1 MPALILLATAPVTGR
16 PADPH
21 WYWWIIA
28 YFFLGGI
35 AGGTFLMAAIA
46 DFFGDRDSRSVARA
60 GYLLAAPLAAL
71 CGLLLT
77 IDLGQPLRF
86 WHMLVNVTTNQPAFK
101 YWSPMSY
108 GSWILTGFG
117 LCSGL
122 AFLLTLGELRGFELA
137 GGLILKVA
145 GALGAVLALLLVSYT
160 GVLLNATNQ
169 RVWGDNTLLGAL
181 FAVSGISTGIA
192 ATILILSP
200 RREAVAG
207 AIHRLERAD
216 LFAVVL
222 ELAILAALIVVLVAA
237 GSADAL
243 IGGRLGILFWAGVFV
258 AGLLAPLAL
267 YLRPRLLG
275 GLTPMAAAT
284 LALLG
289 GFVLRVVV
297 LFSAHA

>member
-1 MPALILLATAPVTGR
+1 MTHLLLAAAPVTGR
-16 PADPH
+16 VADPH
-21 WYWWIIA
+21 WYWWIVA

-35 AGGTFLMAAIA
+35 ASGAFLMSALA
-46 DFFGDRDSRSVARA
+46 DLFGGRDTRPIVRV
-60 GYLLAAPLAAL
+60 GYFLAAPLAAL
-71 CGLLLT
+71 CGVLLAL
-77 IDLGQPLRF
+77 DLGQPLRF

-122 AFLLTLGELRGFELA
+122 AFLLALGELRGIEPVR
-137 GGLILKVA
+137 GLLRRA
-145 GALGAVLALLLVSYT
+145 TGALGAVFALLLVSYT
-160 GVLLNATNQ
+160 GVLLNVTNQ

-192 ATILILSP
+192 ATILILSA
-200 RREAVAG
+200 RRG
-207 AIHRLERAD
+207 AAAAAIARLERAD
-216 LFAVVL
+216 LIAIAL
-222 ELAILAALIVVLVAA
+222 ELVILIALIAVLTAA
-237 GSADAL
+237 GSAGLL
-243 IGGRLGILFWAGVFV
+243 IGGPLGILFWAGVFV
-258 AGLLAPLAL
+258 AGLLVPLAL

-275 GLTPMAAAT
+275 RLTPLAAAS

-289 GFVLRVVV
+289 GFILRVVV